1 VPTLIAA
8 LLLLA
13 LADDANDQLEKARK
27 KVVTQGKVC
36 PDPEHPCG
44 EFKPYELSFD
54 IKKKFDFDR
63 AQDRS
68 APFFAVILK
77 SGPLCGIP
85 EPERLEAQKLFPGR
99 KVFVH
104 QHQCQGFADA
114 VTYTNVKP
122 GTGFLAVYAGET
134 EAQARQLLAEVKA
147 KADARFK
154 GANVRRMQVVK
165 TYQLE

>member
-1 VPTLIAA
+1 MASV
-8 LLLLA
+8 LLLA
-13 LADDANDQLEKARK
+13 LAGDANEQLEKARK

-36 PDPEHPCG
+36 PDPDHPCG
-44 EFKPYELSFD
+44 DFKPYELSFD
-54 IKKKFDFDR
+54 IKKKFEFDR
-63 AQDRS
+63 AEDRS

-77 SGPLCGIP
+77 SGPLCRIP
-85 EPERLEAQKLFPGR
+85 ESERLDAQKLFPSR

-114 VTYTNVKP
+114 VTYTNVNQK
-122 GTGFLAVYAGET
+122 TGFLAVYAGET
-134 EAQARQLLAEVKA
+134 EAQARQTLAEVKA
-147 KADARFK
+147 KAGARFK